1 MSRNIFLYRDG
12 KLHSFESHK
21 TPEFK
26 IEKRYDW
33 VVYGNDKDDREWYNR
48 YPDFLI
54 HLYNSSAKNN
64 AIINSKCDFITGQ
77 GLSYSNIGLDIS
89 NKISVQ
95 AFINRITDNEVFERT
110 VKDHIIQ
117 GGFANEMVYNKA
129 LDKVEPYH
137 VDFSKVRVSKPVWNH
152 TDNKWE
158 DPIFYYTN
166 DWSVRKPE
174 ENEDFTTF
182 ELFKWTKDKTEI
194 DKNKRY
200 LVYYKE
206 YRPNLGVYP
215 LPDYIACIPYVAAD
229 YEIGNFT
236 YNNVKNGFSSGYL
249 INFYNGEPT
258 DEQKRQIVNDFD
270 NVLHGTDNAGR
281 SIKSF
286 NEDKESGVEIM
297 PLNANGQDDRFINL
311 NNSIRDEIYTGHG
324 VDPVIVGLK
333 GQNGFNNNA
342 DEKRTAIEAWQNG
355 YVDQKQKVYEDYF
368 TNILN
373 FNGIT
378 GKIKILKKKP
388 ITVQLSEATIVQI
401 STLDELREMQGLPK
415 SNLENNK
422 VAESLSTLSPLVATK
437 VLDNMELNEIRN
449 LIGLP
454 NIDSK
459 SSIPT
464 TTTIEM
470 SADDRLVKMFSETG
484 FDDSELKL
492 VNSRQTP
499 IFGTDDAFDKEQILK
514 SKFIT
519 QQEQSVLKMLIGG
532 NEPEQIQSTLKIT
545 TADYT
550 KLAESLTEKGL
561 IDENGVTTKGT
572 READKNEVFVVYKY
586 VKRNDV
592 KGGVIIDTT
601 RPFCQKMVEMS
612 KTKSWTIE
620 QIRALN
626 NDMSK
631 EGSGLAASDVFTS
644 RGGWRTLPN
653 TNIHVPYCRH
663 IWETRLVR
671 QK

>member
-33 VVYGNDKDDREWYNR
+33 VVYGNDKGDREWYNR

-89 NKISVQ
+89 NKIAVQ
-95 AFINRITDNEVFERT
+95 SFINRITDNEVFERT

-117 GGFANEMVYNKA
+117 GGFANEMIYNQG
-129 LDKVEPYH
+129 LDKIEPYH
-137 VDFSKVRVSKPVWNH
+137 IDFSKVRVSKPVWNEA
-152 TDNKWE
+152 DNKWE

-174 ENEDFTTF
+174 DNDDFTTF
-182 ELFKWTKDKTEI
+182 ELFKWTKDKKEI
-194 DKNKRY
+194 DKSKRY

-286 NEDKESGVEIM
+286 NEDKESGVEIT

-373 FNGIT
+373 FNGLS
-378 GKIKILKKKP
+378 GKIEILKKKP

-401 STLDELREMQGLPK
+401 STLDELRQMQGLPK
-415 SNLENNK
+415 SNVENNK
-422 VAESLSTLSPLVATK
+422 IAESLSTLSPLVATK

-464 TTTIEM
+464 TTTVEM
-470 SADDRLVKMFSETG
+470 SADDKLVKMFSETG
-484 FDDSELKL
+484 IDDSELKL
-492 VNSRQTP
+492 VKSRQTP

-550 KLAESLTEKGL
+550 KLTESLTEKGL

-592 KGGVIIDTT
+592 KGSDIIDTT
-601 RPFCQKMVEMS
+601 RPFCRKMVEMS

-626 NDMSK
+626 NGMD
-631 EGSGLAASDVFTS
+631 LDVFTS
-644 RGGWRTLPN
+644 RGGWRTLPD

-663 IWETRLVR
+663 LWETRLVR

>member
-545 TADYT
+545 PADYT
-550 KLAESLTEKGL
+550 KLAESLSEKGL

-572 READKNEVFVVYKY
+572 RESDKNEVFVVYKY

-592 KGGVIIDTT
+592 KGGDIIDTT
-601 RPFCQKMVEMS
+601 RPFCRKMVEMS

-626 NDMSK
+626 NGMN
-631 EGSGLAASDVFTS
+631 LDVFTS
-644 RGGWRTLPN
+644 RGGWRTLPD

-671 QK
+671 RK

>member
-1 MSRNIFLYRDG
+1 MSRNIFIYRDG

-26 IEKRYDW
+26 IEKRFDW
-33 VVYGNDKDDREWYNR
+33 VVYGNDKTDREWFNR

-77 GLSYSNIGLDIS
+77 GLSYSNIGLNIS
-89 NKISVQ
+89 NKIAVQ

-137 VDFSKVRVSKPVWNH
+137 IDFSKIRVSKPVWNEA
-152 TDNKWE
+152 DNKWK

-215 LPDYIACIPYVAAD
+215 LPDYIACVPYVAAD

-286 NEDKESGVEIM
+286 NEDKESGVEIT

-373 FNGIT
+373 FNGQS
-378 GKIKILKKKP
+378 GKIEIIKKRTISGVMTEQLMQAVLTKNQILERFGYPPVK
-388 ITVQLSEATIVQI
+388 E
-401 STLDELREMQGLPK
+401 
-415 SNLENNK
+415 
-422 VAESLSTLSPLVATK
+422 ES
-437 VLDNMELNEIRN
+437 
-449 LIGLP
+449 
-454 NIDSK
+454 
-459 SSIPT
+459 T
-464 TTTIEM
+464 TTTTVEM
-470 SADDRLVKMFSETG
+470 SADDKLVKMFSETG

-492 VNSRQTP
+492 VKSRQTP
-499 IFGTDDAFDKEQILK
+499 IFGMDDAFDKEQILK

-532 NEPEQIQSTLKIT
+532 NEPEQIQSALKIT

-550 KLAESLTEKGL
+550 KITESLTEKGL

-592 KGGVIIDTT
+592 KGGDIIDTT
-601 RPFCQKMVEMS
+601 RPFCRKMVEMS

-626 NDMSK
+626 NGMD
-631 EGSGLAASDVFTS
+631 LDVFTS
-644 RGGWRTLPN
+644 RGGWRTLPD

>member
-26 IEKRYDW
+26 IEKRLDW
-33 VVYGNDKDDREWYNR
+33 VVYGNDKTDREWFNR

-77 GLSYSNIGLDIS
+77 GLSYSNIGLDIY
-89 NKISVQ
+89 NKIAVQ

-137 VDFSKVRVSKPVWNH
+137 IDFSKIRVSKPVWNEA
-152 TDNKWE
+152 DNKWE

-174 ENEDFTTF
+174 ENDDFTTF

-286 NEDKESGVEIM
+286 NEDKESGVEIT

-415 SNLENNK
+415 SNVENNK

-437 VLDNMELNEIRN
+437 VLDNMEFNEIRN

-464 TTTIEM
+464 TTTVEM
-470 SADDRLVKMFSETG
+470 SADDKLVKLFSETG
-484 FDDSELKL
+484 IDDGDLKL
-492 VNSRQTP
+492 VKSRQTP

-550 KLAESLTEKGL
+550 KLTESLTENGL
-561 IDENGVTTKGT
+561 IDENGVTPKGT
-572 READKNEVFVVYKY
+572 RESDKNEVFVVYKY

-592 KGGVIIDTT
+592 KGSDIIDTT
-601 RPFCQKMVEMS
+601 RPFCRKMVEMS

-626 NDMSK
+626 NGMN
-631 EGSGLAASDVFTS
+631 LDVFTS
-644 RGGWRTLPN
+644 RGGWRTLPD

-671 QK
+671 IK